1 MSIESRLHDYYP
13 SYITLSLVQQ
23 VTACNNSLLG
33 KGQLDYQYA
42 MAFPTLFVAAVTMLF
57 FLDVAGAERKVSVDV
72 GGNIDKDDIEELYDA
87 LTIDNLNTIGVE
99 DAYASQ

>member
-1 MSIESRLHDYYP
+1 
-13 SYITLSLVQQ
+13 
-23 VTACNNSLLG
+23 
-33 KGQLDYQYA
+33 

-99 DAYASQ
+99 DA